1 MNIAIIAL
9 TEQGSK
15 TAKRIVSGFIPT
27 PSIYVLNKVT
37 QDTCFT
43 ANNPTARI
51 SLFSKPL
58 QQLVHQ
64 IFKQYEGLVFIMAM
78 GIVVRMI
85 APYVRDKYTDPA
97 IVVIDDVGRFVISA
111 LSGHEGG
118 A

>member
-15 TAKRIVSGFIPT
+15 TAKRIGSGFIPT

-43 ANNPTARI
+43 ESDKSARI
-51 SLFSKPL
+51 TLFSEPL

-64 IFKQYEGLVFIMAM
+64 IFKQYEGLVFVMAM
-78 GIVVRMI
+78 GIVGRVV
-85 APYVRDKYTDPA
+85 APP
-97 IVVIDDVGRFVISA
+97 FS
-111 LSGHEGG
+111 
-118 A
+118 